1 MKFTDIVELA
11 KQGYTPA
18 DIKELMALS
27 DNSDQQADDQGVQTP
42 PEQEQNEGVTGDA
55 GVKPQPDEQKTE
67 QPTGSNAESIDY
79 KKLYENSQAELKKA
93 QQANITQTL
102 KQPENVSD
110 EEALQ
115 NIVRGFM

>member
-27 DNSDQQADDQGVQTP
+27 DNAESKTDDQGAQNP
-42 PEQEQNEGVTGDA
+42 PEQGRSEGASGEDSA
-55 GVKPQPDEQKTE
+55 KLQPDEQKTE
-67 QPTGSNAESIDY
+67 KPAGSNDDSIDY
-79 KKLYENSQAELKKA
+79 KKLYEDSQAELKKA
-93 QQANITQTL
+93 QQANITQTV
-102 KQPENVSD
+102 KREDNVSD

-115 NIVRGFM
+115 NIVKSFM